1 MCVVTYEREDI
12 QIILGIMLWL
22 CDCKYFNVKF
32 TTVKIYSN
40 FNINYSSL
48 FHNMDLIILVDKQS
62 DTSLLCA
69 E

>member
-1 MCVVTYEREDI
+1 
-12 QIILGIMLWL
+12 MLWL
-22 CDCKYFNVKF
+22 CDFKYFNVKF